1 MVMDSIQ
8 QRWSEQEI
16 KDDTV
21 RGVNQKIRTTIG
33 EEAFEDRLRSLLRK
47 GLVEITSVEQDGT
60 PNVKVTQKGL
70 DEFFKRASQE
80 QS

>member
-1 MVMDSIQ
+1 MSQ
-8 QRWSEQEI
+8 QEI

-21 RGVNQKIRTTIG
+21 RGVNRKIRRTIG

-70 DEFFKRASQE
+70 EEFFRRASQE